1 LQNNIRYVV
10 VKKFYY
16 SCVIISFYNNKKI
29 VLSYAIL
36 QKSTRKREGK
46 GFSFPIFL
54 LDFYKLDVIKKY
66 IYRSLTERRKIIRG
80 GDI

>member
-1 LQNNIRYVV
+1 
-10 VKKFYY
+10 
-16 SCVIISFYNNKKI
+16 
-29 VLSYAIL
+29 L